1 MAKVIFSPLV
11 SSVSGRLGP
20 VVFQGGPGGAMAR
33 ATASP
38 SRRRSSAQAEAR
50 RDLATASALWMELD
64 ATTRTLWAS
73 IGRAYDPASAGPGL
87 AFALGR
93 RAFIRYAVQ
102 FVHFGLEVPTA
113 PTRWPFYDYGR
124 WILAWD
130 PDSGGNFWLYY
141 GPSGADAQLRIW
153 LQEAPNWPRY
163 SPRAPWRKAYDTAT
177 DPAPF
182 FDGTLWALPPG
193 PFAPFAR
200 YGVSSFWRARVSGIL
215 SDGRVFWLD
224 WGEAYLTFP

>member
-38 SRRRSSAQAEAR
+38 SRRRSAAQDEAR
-50 RDLATASALWMELD
+50 RDLAAASALWMDLD
-64 ATTRTLWAS
+64 TTTRTLWAS

-102 FVHFGLEVPTA
+102 FIHFGLEVPTA

-124 WILAWD
+124 WMFAWD
-130 PDSGGNFWLYY
+130 QDFGGNFGLIY
-141 GPSGADAQLRIW
+141 GPSGTDAQLRIW
-153 LQEAPNWPRY
+153 LQTAPNWPNY
-163 SPRAPWRKAYDTAT
+163 SPRAPWLKAYDTAT
-177 DPAPF
+177 DPNPFLYDSTWCLAPE
-182 FDGTLWALPPG
+182 

-200 YGVSSFWRARVSGIL
+200 FGTSSFWRARVSGIL
-215 SDGRVFWLD
+215 SDGRVFSLD
-224 WGEAYLTFP
+224 WGEAHLVFP